1 MDTVVVVILIVI
13 VAVIVAAAA
22 VLVYRRRQSDR
33 LKERFGP
40 EYARAVE
47 DSGDRRSAEREL
59 AQREK
64 RRESFETRPLSSE
77 IAQRYRDEWDAL
89 QQRFVDDPSGSV
101 TEADRFVVRVMRER
115 GYPVDEFDRRAGDI
129 SVDHPEVATYYRQA
143 HDVAVAQTRGETDTE
158 QLRRAVT
165 AYRRLVDVLLEDHA
179 DAGNH
184 HPTGPAEAKEQP

>member
-64 RRESFETRPLSSE
+64 RRESFETRPLSS
-77 IAQRYRDEWDAL
+77 DEWDAL